1 MPALAADSRPRRFG
15 NNIKY
20 LPPPCGG
27 HGHRRNISYSI
38 QKSFSA
44 KQTSAGLPGKCPS
57 PPLKSA
63 AAPGLRPGVMSL
75 LMMGVVTTNF
85 TAVGDSVVSSEVHA
99 RKRLN
104 GANAEIRPD
113 SSYRFVGTTPIA
125 YRSVCGVFS
134 RYCLAGKG
142 GLAEPVNP
150 AAGYAGRRRPWLLS
164 RN

>member
-20 LPPPCGG
+20 LPPQVGG

-44 KQTSAGLPGKCPS
+44 KQTGAGLPARSPS

-75 LMMGVVTTNF
+75 LMMGVVTTIF
-85 TAVGDSVVSSEVHA
+85 IALGGPAVSSEVHA

-104 GANAEIRPD
+104 GANAEMQNPRQ
-113 SSYRFVGTTPIA
+113 A
-125 YRSVCGVFS
+125 YSDHIPRASVTF
-134 RYCLAGKG
+134 
-142 GLAEPVNP
+142 
-150 AAGYAGRRRPWLLS
+150 
-164 RN
+164 